1 MVFLY
6 IIYYLSIICIMNLL
20 TRERF
25 PKGFNLTAS
34 VAKWIGHWSRV
45 QEVVVESC
53 SRQINFSLIIESKL
67 SKSTQMSESRNSMQ
81 TIDY

>member
-1 MVFLY
+1 MDRSLESSPGGRG
-6 IIYYLSIICIMNLL
+6 I
-20 TRERF
+20 
-25 PKGFNLTAS
+25 
-34 VAKWIGHWSRV
+34 
-45 QEVVVESC
+45 ESC

>member
-1 MVFLY
+1 MY
-6 IIYYLSIICIMNLL
+6 MYYMMYLL

-25 PKGFNLTAS
+25 PKGFHSTAS
-34 VAKWIGHWSRV
+34 VAKWRSLESSARGREI
-45 QEVVVESC
+45 ESC
-53 SRQINFSLIIESKL
+53 YCQIKFVLIIESKL